1 MPILIIVAWL
11 NLILGLV
18 GAAVAFMENA
28 LPLAIGMAITALTV
42 FAALKGIEKIIQV
55 LDDIRY
61 NTRQK

>member
-11 NLILGLV
+11 NLILGLA

-28 LPLAIGMAITALTV
+28 FPLAIGMAIAALTV

-61 NTRQK
+61 NTRRT